1 MLTGS
6 MNLKIPKQDLA
17 GFTLIE
23 LIITIAILALLMAFG
38 IPTYMDMVRNT
49 QIRNAA
55 ESMHAGIQLARIEA
69 LRRNTNTSFWL
80 VSLAD
85 LRIMNNTCALS
96 SVSSSWVVSS
106 DDPTSQCGSSP
117 SNITAPRIV
126 QTHAA
131 GDGNLNVAVT
141 VQPGGSNQVTFN
153 GLGQVVATGAPLTR
167 IDIASSQNAANFRSL
182 RIIISASG
190 STRVCDPAITA
201 VDDPRRC

>member
-6 MNLKIPKQDLA
+6 MGLKIPKQDLA

-23 LIITIAILALLMAFG
+23 LIITITILALLITFG
-38 IPTYMDMVRNT
+38 IPTYMEMVRNT

-69 LRRNTNTSFWL
+69 LRRNTDTTFWL

-85 LRIMNNTCALS
+85 MKIMNNTCALS
-96 SVSSSWVVSS
+96 SVSSSWVVSV
-106 DDPTSQCGSSP
+106 DDPTGQCGSAP

-131 GDGNLNVAVT
+131 GDGNLNVALT
-141 VQPGGSNQVTFN
+141 VQPAGSDRVTFN
-153 GLGQVVATGAPLTR
+153 GLGQVVATGTPLTQ

-182 RIIISASG
+182 RIIISANG

-201 VDDPRRC
+201 ADDPRRC